1 MLPPDLRRKLSKLNT
16 ADAAAPELA
25 VSPCHPVPASPGMP
39 SRLEDLIPGRVH
51 ARDSGSLYIVE
62 RRIEEIHPS
71 GSDGIISAVEMLRRL
86 KIAPEEALFLDIETC
101 GLANCPL
108 FLVGT
113 MSLREGGLLIE
124 QFFARDYA
132 EEPVLLEHLIEVI
145 SPYRMLVTFN
155 GKSFDIPY
163 MRDRMTFHRM
173 RHRFEHEHLDLLLEA
188 RRLWRGEF
196 PDCRL
201 QTLEEHVCG
210 RRRCGDTPGHL
221 IPQLYHDYVRTGNAA
236 PLEGI
241 FHHNAL
247 DIITMAELLP
257 AILTKPENT
266 DDTEGNGGYRG
277 MGKG

>member
-1 MLPPDLRRKLSKLNT
+1 
-16 ADAAAPELA
+16 
-25 VSPCHPVPASPGMP
+25 
-39 SRLEDLIPGRVH
+39 VH

-173 RHRFEHEHLDLLLEA
+173 RHEFAQEHLDLLLEA

-201 QTLEEHVCG
+201 QTLEERVCG
-210 RRRCGDTPGHL
+210 RRRFGDTPGYL

-236 PLEGI
+236 PLEGV

-257 AILTKPENT
+257 AVLRHRVSSIEHRVSSIEDRENV
-266 DDTEGNGGYRG
+266 
-277 MGKG
+277 